1 MHPIFQ
7 DSPIP
12 RYAQL
17 AALMRQRIVRGVWAQ
32 GEKLPSLEDLVR
44 EFDVARVTVR
54 QAVELL
60 ARDGLL
66 SPQRGRGT
74 FVTGLPSH
82 DRWLRLETS
91 LQGLADAYRDDKP
104 KLTLIEEADAT
115 PQLQPKDGLP
125 APKYHY
131 MRRVHSREGQAY
143 CVISIYLDQRVF
155 KLAPRRFRQETVV
168 PVMLSLPAVKIANA
182 RQTLHIGTADVEVA
196 EHLGVA
202 LHFPVAEVRRVCT
215 APDGTVI
222 YLSEITYRGD
232 YIHFEMALT
241 T

>member
-125 APKYHY
+125 APKYH
-131 MRRVHSREGQAY
+131 
-143 CVISIYLDQRVF
+143 
-155 KLAPRRFRQETVV
+155 
-168 PVMLSLPAVKIANA
+168 
-182 RQTLHIGTADVEVA
+182 
-196 EHLGVA
+196 
-202 LHFPVAEVRRVCT
+202 
-215 APDGTVI
+215 
-222 YLSEITYRGD
+222 
-232 YIHFEMALT
+232 
-241 T
+241 